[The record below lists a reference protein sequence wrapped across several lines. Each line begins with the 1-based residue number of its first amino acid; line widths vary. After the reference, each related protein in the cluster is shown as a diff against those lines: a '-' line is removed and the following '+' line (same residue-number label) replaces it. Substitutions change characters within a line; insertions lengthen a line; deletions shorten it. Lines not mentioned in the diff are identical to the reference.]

1 MLFLTLRGGQ
11 GGHPVPRALSTRVFE
26 GNRPATR
33 KSAGPTPATQRP
45 AAPQPATGTPAAR
58 TRSQSCESGRLGAQ
72 RQEVEQQAAKQR
84 ERTKRIRFASTCG
97 CPPGGNQDLN
107 LCANLPVGLSISL
120 PAGLHVQ
127 CLRKKQ
133 CRRIH
138 PDGLQAPPPPY
149 FNVASGGAKQLHDKN
164 TVYFAGAEHS
174 EPATLSWGVTG
185 GASQS

>member
-1 MLFLTLRGGQ
+1 MTLRGGQ

-84 ERTKRIRFASTCG
+84 ERTQRIRFASTCG
-97 CPPGGNQDLN
+97 CPPRENQDLS
-107 LCANLPVGLSISL
+107 LSVNLPAGMSISQ

-133 CRRIH
+133 QCRRIH
-138 PDGLQAPPPPY
+138 PDGLHAPPPPY

-174 EPATLSWGVTG
+174 QPATLS
-185 GASQS
+185 